1 MSLIPPHPPLQMFY
15 RSGPQPCPYLPDRM
29 ERKLF
34 TRLLGTQ
41 AAAVNATLTQ
51 AGFRRSHD
59 IAYRPVCIGCA
70 ACVPV
75 RIPVDRFAPG
85 RTMRRLMRHNRDLR
99 FEARPALATD
109 EQFLLFSAYQASR
122 HGDSDM
128 SRMTRGDYRAMVEE
142 GAVDTQMFE
151 LRARTAPSNTGG
163 GPEREAAA
171 ADAPLLGAMLV
182 DRLQDGYSAVYSF
195 YRPDLPERSL
205 GTQMVLS
212 LVEQAR
218 AEGLPHIYLGYWIEH
233 SRKMAYKA
241 RFQPLERLGVDG
253 WVDLTLPAPIA

>member
-15 RSGPQPCPYLPDRM
+15 RSGPQPCPYLPGRM

-85 RTMRRLMRHNRDLR
+85 RTMRRLARRNQDLR
-99 FEARPALATD
+99 FETRPAIATD
-109 EQFLLFSAYQASR
+109 EQFRLFSAYQMSR

-128 SRMTRGDYRAMVEE
+128 SRMTQADYRAMVEE
-142 GAVDTQMFE
+142 GAVDTRMVE
-151 LRARTAPSNTGG
+151 LRAPAPQ
-163 GPEREAAA
+163 PDA
-171 ADAPLLGAMLV
+171 APLLGAMLV

-218 AEGLPHIYLGYWIEH
+218 VEGLPYIYLGYWIEH

-241 RFQPLERLGVDG
+241 RFQPLERLSVDG
-253 WVDLTLPAPIA
+253 WVALTPPETPPGPAPAAESPSE